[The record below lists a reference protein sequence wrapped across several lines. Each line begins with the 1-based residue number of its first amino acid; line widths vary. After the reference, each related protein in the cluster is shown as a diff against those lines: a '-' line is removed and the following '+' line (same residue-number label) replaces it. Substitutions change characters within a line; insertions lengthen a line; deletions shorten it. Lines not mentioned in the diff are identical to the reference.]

1 MMPGGFEQA
10 KEATKEIQTIAEGMK
25 EQVEKQL
32 GQTFDRFDAV
42 VYTSQIVAGTNY
54 LIKVQ
59 VGEEKFVHIKV
70 HIPLPFKNAP
80 NELLECE
87 GDKTFMDP
95 LLKN

>member
-1 MMPGGFEQA
+1 MPGGFNNA
-10 KEATKEIQTIAEGMK
+10 KEATEEVQTLAKGMK

-42 VYTSQIVAGTNY
+42 VFSTQVVAGTNY

-70 HIPLPFKNAP
+70 HVPLAFKNAP

-87 GDKTFMDP
+87 GGKTFLDP
-95 LLKN
+95 LVKN

>member
-1 MMPGGFEQA
+1 MPGGFNNA
-10 KEATKEIQTIAEGMK
+10 KEATEEVQTLAKGMK
-25 EQVEKQL
+25 DQVEKQL

-42 VYTSQIVAGTNY
+42 VFSTQVVAGTNY

-70 HIPLPFKNAP
+70 HVPLAFKNAP

-87 GDKTFMDP
+87 GGKTFLDP
-95 LLKN
+95 LVKN

>member
-1 MMPGGFEQA
+1 MPGSFNNA
-10 KEATKEIQTIAEGMK
+10 KEATEEVKTLAKGMK

-42 VYTSQIVAGTNY
+42 VFSTQVVAGTNY

-70 HIPLPFKNAP
+70 HVPLAFKNAP

-87 GDKTFMDP
+87 GGKTFLDP
-95 LLKN
+95 LVKN

>member
-1 MMPGGFEQA
+1 MPGSFNNA
-10 KEATKEIQTIAEGMK
+10 KEATEEVKALAKGMK

-32 GQTFDRFDAV
+32 GQTFDKFDAV
-42 VYTSQIVAGTNY
+42 VFSTQVVAGTNY

-70 HIPLPFKNAP
+70 HVPLAFKNAP

-87 GDKTFMDP
+87 GGKTFLDP
-95 LLKN
+95 LVKN

>member
-1 MMPGGFEQA
+1 MPGSFNNA
-10 KEATKEIQTIAEGMK
+10 KEATEEVQTLAKGMK
-25 EQVEKQL
+25 DQVEKQL

-42 VYTSQIVAGTNY
+42 VFSTQVVAGTNY

-70 HIPLPFKNAP
+70 HVPLAFKNAP

-87 GDKTFMDP
+87 GGKTFLDP
-95 LLKN
+95 LVKN